1 LAELVETETISEG
14 QGAIMTVKV
23 EISTHNLEL
32 SSRLEEYIT
41 KKASKLDRHLEA
53 LEEAKVDLAYE
64 KTARDSDDRQVAQ
77 VTVRGKGILLRAEE
91 RTDDIFAAYDTA
103 LEKIN
108 RQIERYKGRRHRG
121 RGDGRSL
128 ADMAAEPLEAEAAEG
143 AEVISRRKSF
153 RLTPMDEVEAIEQM
167 HLLSHDD
174 FFVFLNSITQRVN
187 VLYRRRNGTLGL
199 IETDM
204 A

>member
-1 LAELVETETISEG
+1 
-14 QGAIMTVKV
+14 MTVKV
-23 EISTHNLEL
+23 EISTHNIEL
-32 SSRLEEYIT
+32 SKRLEDYIT
-41 KKASKLDRHLEA
+41 KKASKLDRHLDG

-64 KTARDSDDRQVAQ
+64 RTARDSEDRQVAQ
-77 VTVRGKGILLRAEE
+77 ITVRGHGILLRAEE

-108 RQIERYKGRRHRG
+108 RQIERVRGRRQRG

-128 ADMAAEPLEAEAAEG
+128 ADVPAESAEPEAGEG
-143 AEVISRRKSF
+143 SELISHRKSF
-153 RLTPMDEVEAIEQM
+153 RLTPIDEVEAIEQM
-167 HLLSHDD
+167 HLLGHDD
-174 FFVFLNSITQRVN
+174 FFVFLNSVTHQVN

-199 IETDM
+199 IETEV